1 MQESAG
7 TPQAQE
13 PDMDGVLAEFE
24 ARCDRSDPDQL
35 AMLEQMR
42 AHTRRLHQQRG
53 DWNKPNTRRN
63 CNSAAPR
70 TTTTAPKAIAAYR
83 DYKQHVAKETA
94 WQQLQQQRKAPMLA
108 LLGQADQQALPAP
121 PQHGTEL

>member
-1 MQESAG
+1 
-7 TPQAQE
+7 
-13 PDMDGVLAEFE
+13 MDGVLAEFE

-83 DYKQHVAKETA
+83 CEGRLMLCDHLILLQGAPTA
-94 WQQLQQQRKAPMLA
+94 ADESDSRQR
-108 LLGQADQQALPAP
+108 LLP
-121 PQHGTEL
+121 PRGCCSRSRT